1 MGILNAKLPVDPVH
15 NKIQFSK
22 QSFQHYSQ
30 AQAKLGKEKNIESGK
45 RTLIIAQ
52 L

>member
-1 MGILNAKLPVDPVH
+1 MCILDAKLPVDPVH

-30 AQAKLGKEKNIESGK
+30 AQAKLGEKNIESGK